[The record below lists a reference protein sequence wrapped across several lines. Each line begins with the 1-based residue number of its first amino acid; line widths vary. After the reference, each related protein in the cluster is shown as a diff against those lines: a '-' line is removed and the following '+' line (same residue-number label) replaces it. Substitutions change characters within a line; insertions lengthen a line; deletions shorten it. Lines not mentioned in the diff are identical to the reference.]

1 MKVLLGRLFM
11 DVIGELKVSL
21 GCLTYL
27 KMRYSFKV
35 LRVFSGRY
43 GGICPVSSTVMA
55 IIDPSSAAFFL
66 LTM

>member
-21 GCLTYL
+21 GCPTYL

-35 LRVFSGRY
+35 LRVISGLY
-43 GGICPVSSTVMA
+43 GGICPVSSTAMA
-55 IIDPSSAAFFL
+55 IIDPSSAAFCFS
-66 LTM
+66 TM